1 MRPPGMPHGEH
12 GHHGHWAGGRVPKG
26 NVRGLL
32 LAALLDGPAHGYEL
46 MGRLE
51 GQAGGRWRPSPGS
64 VYPLLQVLEDE
75 GLVRGRDS
83 GGRKVYEL
91 TEQGRTLADAGQLPS
106 RRTWTCAPRCTGCTP
121 PPSRWQRRETP
132 PRCRRQWRLSGTPA
146 RRSTGCSRSSAGGHT
161 RGRGNYVTE
170 TPTARPQRR
179 RKPPRP
185 VEVVSVS
192 KITPRLVSVL
202 VRGDALAEFRI
213 EAPT

>member
-91 TEQGRTLADAGQLPS
+91 TERGRALADAGQLRDLAAGPAAES
-106 RRTWTCAPRCTGCTP
+106 AHLDLRAEVHRLHAAAKQVATAGDSAQVQEAVEIVRDA
-121 PPSRWQRRETP
+121 
-132 PRCRRQWRLSGTPA
+132 RQALYRL
-146 RRSTGCSRSSAGGHT
+146 
-161 RGRGNYVTE
+161 
-170 TPTARPQRR
+170 
-179 RKPPRP
+179 
-185 VEVVSVS
+185 
-192 KITPRLVSVL
+192 
-202 VRGDALAEFRI
+202 LAQ
-213 EAPT
+213 